1 MSKNKPFQWIL
12 LAAGWMLLIFFLSH
26 QPDLNTVPLLERL
39 GILPKIT
46 NKQLANELEYVLR
59 KSAHILEYAVLY
71 ILVFSTAA
79 SFTKNENEKQRAF
92 TFLVSLLLCFAFAVT
107 DEIHQ
112 SFVFRRSA
120 RIFDIIF
127 DTFGIFWG
135 QVLVLLYQTIKP
147 EKIKNAP

>member
-1 MSKNKPFQWIL
+1 MSKYKPLHWLF

-39 GILPKIT
+39 GILPQIS

-59 KSAHILEYAVLY
+59 KSAHVLEYAVLY
-71 ILVFSTAA
+71 ILVFSTIAG
-79 SFTKNENEKQRAF
+79 FTKQENEKQRAF

-112 SFVFRRSA
+112 SFVAMRSA

-135 QVLVLLYQTIKP
+135 QVLVLVCQTIKP
-147 EKIKNAP
+147 VK